1 MPATHV
7 VRRAMHLVTFPLL
20 LLFASPRPLSFFW
33 RFPVRPWNAAIGLL
47 GTGFRARP
55 TWEDVD
61 NIWSQAFFLA
71 LFCVYPV
78 GGDRVGQQE
87 EMKMCE
93 AFSPFL
99 NTKTANRENHS
110 FLIEKGKI
118 DVVRIVRLEDGA
130 DFMAQFPCLSDS
142 KFSNKELFALRPDN
156 RKLYCSGTG
165 KFVMK
170 T

>member
-20 LLFASPRPLSFFW
+20 LLFASSSVVLFW
-33 RFPVRPWNAAIGLL
+33 CFPVRPENAAIGLL

-93 AFSPFL
+93 AFSPIL
-99 NTKTANRENHS
+99 NKTANRENHP
-110 FLIEKGKI
+110 
-118 DVVRIVRLEDGA
+118 VRVK
-130 DFMAQFPCLSDS
+130 MT
-142 KFSNKELFALRPDN
+142 ELT
-156 RKLYCSGTG
+156 S
-165 KFVMK
+165 
-170 T
+170 